1 MNRQLI
7 IGSALLVLAL
17 GLSATAQAQQ
27 PQVCKQLNARLS
39 TVAVSEGC
47 TSPVDFC
54 AEGVI
59 TADGLIHGW
68 TEAVVLGLTPAVGH
82 PSIEP
87 ETTLGYVGDRL
98 IETKHGDLNLRF
110 TGVFDT
116 LRGEFS
122 ELARVVSG
130 TERFEGA
137 TGTYYLTGR
146 SNAAGNEFVGDVTGV
161 ICHGP
166 GNGN

>member
-1 MNRQLI
+1 MNRRLI
-7 IGSALLVLAL
+7 LRSTLLVLAL
-17 GLSATAQAQQ
+17 GLSAISQAQE

-68 TEAVVLGLTPAVGH
+68 TEAVILGLTPAVGH

-98 IETKHGDLNLRF
+98 IETEHGDLNLRF

-116 LRGEFS
+116 FRGEFA

-137 TGTYYLTGR
+137 TGTAYLVGR
-146 SNAAGNEFVGDVTGV
+146 SNAAGNEYVGNITGV
-161 ICHGP
+161 VCHAP
-166 GNGN
+166 GNGD

>member
-1 MNRQLI
+1 MLP
-7 IGSALLVLAL
+7 L
-17 GLSATAQAQQ
+17 G
-27 PQVCKQLNARLS
+27 
-39 TVAVSEGC
+39 
-47 TSPVDFC
+47 F
-54 AEGVI
+54 
-59 TADGLIHGW
+59 
-68 TEAVVLGLTPAVGH
+68 

-98 IETKHGDLNLRF
+98 IETKHGDLTLRF

-130 TERFEGA
+130 TGKFEDA

-146 SNAAGNEFVGDVTGV
+146 SNAAGNEFVGDITRT
-161 ICHGP
+161 ICHNP